1 MTAGSKGLLSIHEF
15 SQLTGIKQ
23 STLRYFDKLG
33 IFSPAYRGEN
43 GYRRYQP
50 FQLIAVSVIDLLHGF
65 GLKTSE
71 VKTFVDHRTPERMQ
85 SLFVEKKEDVEAE
98 LVRLSRERDV
108 IETYCDLISKGLSA
122 VPDQLAVRYRPES
135 SITVGPENDFTTSAS
150 FDRAFSHFYRMAD
163 RYGIDLRFPVG
174 GVFDD
179 IDEFVEEPGRPTH
192 FFSVDPQGKDKVS
205 AGNYLTGYSV
215 GPYGETHD
223 LEKRMAKY
231 LKKNSLR
238 ATGPVYNIFLLDEIS
253 LVSPGD
259 YLLEAF
265 VRVG

>member
-1 MTAGSKGLLSIHEF
+1 MTTGSKGLLSIHEF

-71 VKTFVDHRTPERMQ
+71 VKTFIDHRTPQRMQ
-85 SLFVEKKEDVEAE
+85 SLFVEKKEEVEADLE
-98 LVRLSRERDV
+98 RLSRKRDV

-122 VPDQLAVRYRPES
+122 VPDQLAVRYRPDQA
-135 SITVGPENDFTTSAS
+135 ITIGLENDFSTSPT

-163 RYGIDLRFPVG
+163 HYDIDLRFPVG
-174 GVFDD
+174 GLFDS
-179 IDEFVEEPGRPTH
+179 IDTFVEEPGRPSH
-192 FFSVDPQGKDKVS
+192 FFSVDPQGKDKIPG
-205 AGNYLTGYSV
+205 GNYLTGYSV
-215 GPYGETHD
+215 GPYGETHEV
-223 LEKRMAKY
+223 EKRMTEY
-231 LKKNSLR
+231 LKKNNLK
-238 ATGPVYNIFLLDEIS
+238 AVGPVYNIFLLDEIS
-253 LVSPGD
+253 LTNAGD